1 MIKYISLTS
10 LLTISII
17 SLSSCEGVKED
28 LGLGRTVPD
37 EFAVIKRAPLEIP
50 DSLIL
55 PKPQPGVSRPQEI
68 STDEEA
74 VKTVLGNK
82 AQDTKQISQTEKQLL
97 QKAGADQA
105 QKDIRTIVNQE
116 TATFEH
122 KNISVAKKLL
132 NIGKDKP
139 VSEIV
144 DAKKEAQRIKENL
157 ESGRP
162 ITEGETPSILE

>member
-1 MIKYISLTS
+1 MIKYISLIS

-17 SLSSCEGVKED
+17 SLSSCEGVKEE
-28 LGLGRTVPD
+28 LGLGRNVPD

-55 PKPQPGVSRPQEI
+55 PKPQPGVSRPQDI

-74 VKTVLGNK
+74 IKTVLGNET
-82 AQDTKQISQTEKQLL
+82 QDTKQISQIEMQLL

-105 QKDIRTIVNQE
+105 QQNIRTIVNKE
-116 TATFEH
+116 AETFEH
-122 KNISVAKKLL
+122 KNIPVAKKLL
-132 NIGKDKP
+132 NIGKGKP
-139 VSEIV
+139 TSEIV

-157 ESGRP
+157 ESGKP
-162 ITEGETPSILE
+162 ITEGETPSILK